1 MKNILKLNTFLIT
14 LVAGFILAIIFIIV
28 IAVCGYKMGEAYVNE
43 QANQM
48 RANSVVINS
57 QLYAERYRSLLNK
70 YLVSKGY
77 VSLERMVFYLQRTNN
92 ILVLLL

>member
-43 QANQM
+43 QANKCEQ
-48 RANSVVINS
+48 
-57 QLYAERYRSLLNK
+57 
-70 YLVSKGY
+70 
-77 VSLERMVFYLQRTNN
+77 T
-92 ILVLLL
+92 LLL